1 MQAIQGMIPVFC
13 QTGSVNYQR
22 YCSLY
27 LEMMEKIPEEH
38 PNIYAEFMERKF
50 VVKTS
55 ADFFSA
61 VAPDMRLEQSGP
73 RR

>member
-1 MQAIQGMIPVFC
+1 
-13 QTGSVNYQR
+13 
-22 YCSLY
+22 
-27 LEMMEKIPEEH
+27 MMEKIPEEH
-38 PNIYAEFMERKF
+38 PSIYAEFMERKF